1 MGSLELIDVE
11 GFHLNEFIDDSPNR
25 GVLEVVNIVK
35 NYMIYTL
42 IIL

>member
-11 GFHLNEFIDDSPNR
+11 GFHLSEFIADSPNR
-25 GVLEVVNIVK
+25 IVLEVVNILK